1 MFATSI
7 AISLADIV
15 EARFPVSYSHVLIC
29 SDFKEA
35 FETGEVS
42 SYQLSKAKM
51 SLTVT
56 SAKTL
61 LFLRNCCYFVR

>member
-35 FETGEVS
+35 FETGQVRV
-42 SYQLSKAKM
+42 KAI
-51 SLTVT
+51 LTLPHLV
-56 SAKTL
+56 
-61 LFLRNCCYFVR
+61 FNQH

>member
-1 MFATSI
+1 MFATSV

-35 FETGEVS
+35 FETGQVR
-42 SYQLSKAKM
+42 AI
-51 SLTVT
+51 LTLPHLV
-56 SAKTL
+56 
-61 LFLRNCCYFVR
+61 FNQH